1 MGCPAVGVLVLCAF
15 IAIKKRNVIKRRIQ
29 QVYSNNNQSE
39 LLIDEG
45 VTFICFYPYLH
56 LVV

>member
-1 MGCPAVGVLVLCAF
+1 MGCPAVGVLVFCAF
-15 IAIKKRNVIKRRIQ
+15 IARKKRNVIKRRIQ
-29 QVYSNNNQSE
+29 QIHSNNNQFE

-45 VTFICFYPYLH
+45 VTFICFYPHLH